1 MSAED
6 LTQLERPIATPHV
19 CDGGN
24 LDCGSGLLLV
34 IRKAMDQVPS
44 GDVLEIRSTE
54 ISVCND
60 LPAWCRMTE
69 NPYLGWKEGG
79 ETNSFF
85 VQRGGKVEDVEAELA
100 KARNYKFQT
109 RIRWKGETTATVYAR
124 NHSFAVGQPASFDV
138 QDVAPS
144 ALEYL
149 LGSLGGCLVMGLQ
162 IHASREGVKISQIEL
177 ALNAKPDNL
186 LVFLGL
192 EENGHPGL
200 AEISGTAYVESDA
213 PFAKI
218 KELWEHTLRVSPV
231 TNTLF
236 RGAKL
241 NLQVHPLD

>member
-1 MSAED
+1 MSTED
-6 LTQLERPIATPHV
+6 LTQLEQPIATPHV

-34 IRKAMDQVPS
+34 IRKAMDVVPQ

-54 ISVCND
+54 FSVCND

-69 NPYLGWKEGG
+69 NPYLGWKEG
-79 ETNSFF
+79 ETTNSFF
-85 VQRGGKVEDVEAELA
+85 VRRGGKIEDVQAELE
-100 KARNYKFQT
+100 KARNYRFQT
-109 RIRWKGETTATVYAR
+109 RIRWKGDNTATVYAR
-124 NHSFAVGQPASFDV
+124 NHSFSVGQPASFDV
-138 QDVAPS
+138 QDVAPG

-162 IHASREGVKISQIEL
+162 IHASRQGVKIEQIEL

-192 EENGHPGL
+192 EEDGHAGL

-213 PFAKI
+213 PLSRI
-218 KELWEHTLRVSPV
+218 RELWEHTLRVSPV
-231 TNTLF
+231 TNTLL

-241 NLQVHPLD
+241 NLQVHSLD

>member
-1 MSAED
+1 MSED
-6 LTQLERPIATPHV
+6 LTQLPEPIGTPHV

-24 LDCGSGLLLV
+24 LDCGSGLLLI
-34 IRKAMDQVPS
+34 IRKAMDQVPA
-44 GDVLEIRSTE
+44 GEVLEIRSTE
-54 ISVCND
+54 VSVCND

-69 NPYLGWKEGG
+69 NPYLGWKQADA
-79 ETNSFF
+79 TNRFY
-85 VQRGGKVEDVEAELA
+85 VQRGGKQEDVDAELA
-100 KARNYKFQT
+100 KARAYRFQA
-109 RIRWKGETTATVYAR
+109 RVRWKGETTATVYAR
-124 NHSFAVGQPASFDV
+124 NQSFTVGQPASFDV

-149 LGSLGGCLVMGLQ
+149 LGALGGCLVMGLQ
-162 IHASREGVKISQIEL
+162 IHASREGVKVEQIEL

-213 PFAKI
+213 PLSKI
-218 KELWEHTLRVSPV
+218 RELWEHTLRVSPV

-236 RGAKL
+236 RGTQL
-241 NLQVHPLD
+241 NLQVHSLD

>member
-1 MSAED
+1 MD
-6 LTQLERPIATPHV
+6 L
-19 CDGGN
+19 
-24 LDCGSGLLLV
+24 
-34 IRKAMDQVPS
+34 VPS

-79 ETNSFF
+79 GTNSFF

-100 KARNYKFQT
+100 KARNYKFQA
-109 RIRWKGETTATVYAR
+109 RIRWKGELTATVYAR
-124 NHSFAVGQPASFDV
+124 NHSFSVGQPASFDV
-138 QDVAPS
+138 QDIAPS

-162 IHASREGVKISQIEL
+162 IHASREGVKIEQIEL

-192 EENGHPGL
+192 EENGHAGL

-231 TNTLF
+231 TNTLL
-236 RGAKL
+236 RNAKL
-241 NLQVHPLD
+241 NLQVHSLD

>member
-1 MSAED
+1 MSPED
-6 LTQLERPIATPHV
+6 LKQLEQPIATQHV

-34 IRKAMDQVPS
+34 IRKAMDLVPS

-109 RIRWKGETTATVYAR
+109 RIRWKGELTATVYAR
-124 NHSFAVGQPASFDV
+124 NHSFAIGQPASFDV
-138 QDVAPS
+138 QDIAPS

-162 IHASREGVKISQIEL
+162 IHASREGVKIDQIEL

-186 LVFLGL
+186 LVFLDL
-192 EENGHPGL
+192 EENGHAGL

-231 TNTLF
+231 TNTLL
-236 RGAKL
+236 RNAKF
-241 NLQVHPLD
+241 NLQVHSLD

>member
-1 MSAED
+1 MTEN
-6 LTQLERPIATPHV
+6 TEQIEQPIPTPHV

-24 LDCGSGLLLV
+24 LDCGSGLLLI
-34 IRKAMDQVPS
+34 IRKAMDQVPD

-54 ISVCND
+54 LSVCND

-69 NPYLGWKEGG
+69 NPYLGWKEGS

-85 VQRGGKVEDVEAELA
+85 VQRGGKQEDVDAELA
-100 KARNYKFQT
+100 KARAYKFQT
-109 RIRWKGETTATVYAR
+109 RIRWKGDMTSTVYAR

-138 QDVAPS
+138 QDIAPS

-162 IHASREGVKISQIEL
+162 IHASREGVKIDQIEL
-177 ALNAKPDNL
+177 SLNAKPNNL

-192 EENGHPGL
+192 EEDGHPGFE
-200 AEISGTAYVESDA
+200 EISGTAFVESDA
-213 PFAKI
+213 PLAKI
-218 KELWEHTLRVSPV
+218 RELWEYTLRVSPV

-241 NLQVHPLD
+241 NLQVHSLD